1 MSSCTCDDYLNL
13 IILVLIMNDP
23 TGFYTAKL
31 FILFALVLLAA
42 AKEPQPLALETDFG
56 GELQLN

>member
-1 MSSCTCDDYLNL
+1 
-13 IILVLIMNDP
+13 MNDP